1 MRVAG
6 SSVYPKENISLADK
20 QRKDSKKRTWGPNY
34 ASFGPCRA
42 LVPLVL
48 PPRRPLLP
56 PCCLPTP
63 YPPREQWL
71 AAVVGVLVDVS
82 TSVFPSVV
90 VVLVFV
96 VFVFV
101 VFCRCRLS
109 LVVGILLG
117 VVEVTEQKV
126 AQSESHALRRVIVY
140 LDKQVTTS

>member
-1 MRVAG
+1 
-6 SSVYPKENISLADK
+6 
-20 QRKDSKKRTWGPNY
+20 
-34 ASFGPCRA
+34 
-42 LVPLVL
+42 
-48 PPRRPLLP
+48 
-56 PCCLPTP
+56 
-63 YPPREQWL
+63 
-71 AAVVGVLVDVS
+71 VVGVLVDVS

-90 VVLVFV
+90 VVLVFVVFVFV